1 MTANEALS
9 KIRVMLGL
17 SEVELDET
25 KVLKDTT
32 TETTETTDITLAS
45 ATLVDGTIVKTEGD
59 FEVGKQL
66 LVETAEGDIPAP
78 EGQHETTDGL
88 LVSVDAEGVITS
100 IDEVIVEE
108 ETKEE
113 NFNDDFVNQ
122 LVNALK
128 PSFDKIEELS
138 NEVKTLK
145 GEFMEFK
152 DEPGSAKVYNNL
164 DDYTKRE
171 NDLMSGRMAKLIEL
185 RNNKNKNI

>member
-1 MTANEALS
+1 MTAQEALG

-25 KVLKDTT
+25 KVVKDAS
-32 TETTETTDITLAS
+32 TETTETTNIELAS
-45 ATLVDGTIVKTEGD
+45 TTLVDGTIVKTEGD

-66 LVETAEGDIPAP
+66 LVETAEGDIPVP

-88 LVSVDAEGVITS
+88 LISVDAEGVITS
-100 IDEVIVEE
+100 IDEVVVEE
-108 ETKEE
+108 EQKEE
-113 NFNDDFVNQ
+113 SFNEDFVNQ
-122 LVNALK
+122 LVGALK
-128 PSFDKIEELS
+128 PSLDKIEELS
-138 NEVKTLK
+138 NEIKTLK

-164 DDYTKRE
+164 SDYTKRE

-185 RNNKNKNI
+185 RKNKSI